1 MKKLLLVLAFFGI
14 VQFTKGPKEG
24 IQGQVFWLSGN
35 QMPGPGKSISPQ
47 HGVTREIIVYK
58 AATLKD
64 VEQSDQ
70 FFNNVKTELVTKA
83 MSKVD
88 GSFKIK
94 LPPGKY
100 SVFTQE
106 PKGLFANI
114 IDKDGCVSCV
124 EVRPKKYAWMIITVD
139 YEAAY

>member
-1 MKKLLLVLAFFGI
+1 MKKLLLVLAFFGSI
-14 VQFTKGPKEG
+14 QFVKGPKEG

-35 QMPGPGKSISPQ
+35 QMPGPGKSILPQ
-47 HGVTREIIVYK
+47 QGVTREIVVYK
-58 AATLKD
+58 ATTLQD
-64 VEQSDQ
+64 LEQEGT
-70 FFNNVKTELVTKA
+70 FFSNVKTELVTKA
-83 MSKVD
+83 TSKAD

-106 PKGLFANI
+106 QKGLFANI
-114 IDKDGCVSCV
+114 IDGDGCVSCI
-124 EVRPKKYAWMIITVD
+124 EVRPKKYTWMIITVD

>member
-14 VQFTKGPKEG
+14 VQFTKGPREG

-35 QMPGPGKSISPQ
+35 QMPGPGKSIPPQ
-47 HGVTREIIVYK
+47 QGVIREVVVYK
-58 AATLKD
+58 AATLND
-64 VEQSDQ
+64 TEQNGQ
-70 FFNNVKTELVTKA
+70 FFSNVKTELVTKA

-94 LPPGKY
+94 LPPGRY
-100 SVFTQE
+100 SVFTRE

-114 IDKDGCVSCV
+114 IDQDGCISCV
-124 EVRPKKYAWMIITVD
+124 EVRPKKYSWMIITVD

>member
-1 MKKLLLVLAFFGI
+1 MKKLFLILAFFGI

-24 IQGQVFWLSGN
+24 IQGQVFWVSGN
-35 QMPGPGKSISPQ
+35 QMPGPGKAIAPQ
-47 HGVTREIIVYK
+47 QGVTREVVVYK
-58 AATLKD
+58 AATLQD
-64 VEQSDQ
+64 VEQKDL
-70 FFNNVKTELVTKA
+70 FFTTVKTDLVTKTV
-83 MSKVD
+83 SKSD

-106 PKGLFANI
+106 PNGLFANI
-114 IDKDGCVSCV
+114 IDQNGCVSCV
-124 EVRPKKYAWMIITVD
+124 EVRPKKYSWVAITVD

>member
-1 MKKLLLVLAFFGI
+1 MKKLLLVLAFFGL

-35 QMPGPGKSISPQ
+35 QMPGPGKSIPPQ
-47 HGVTREIIVYK
+47 QGVAREIVVYK
-58 AATLKD
+58 PVMLQDT
-64 VEQSDQ
+64 EQSDQ
-70 FFNNVKTELVTKA
+70 FFNNIKAELVTKA
-83 MSKVD
+83 LSKTD

-100 SVFTQE
+100 SVFTRE
-106 PKGLFANI
+106 PKGFFANI
-114 IDKDGCVSCV
+114 IDQDGCLSCV
-124 EVRPKKYAWMIITVD
+124 EVRPKKYTWMTITVD

>member
-14 VQFTKGPKEG
+14 LQFTKGPKEG

-35 QMPGPGKSISPQ
+35 QMPGPGKAISPQ
-47 HGVTREIIVYK
+47 YGVTREIIVYK
-58 AATLKD
+58 AASLKD
-64 VEQSDQ
+64 AEQSGP
-70 FFNNVKTELVTKA
+70 FFNNIKTELITKA
-83 MSKVD
+83 MSKQD

-106 PKGLFANI
+106 QNGLFANI
-114 IDKDGCVSCV
+114 IDNDGCVSCV
-124 EVRPKKYAWMIITVD
+124 EVRPKKYSWMTITVD

>member
-14 VQFTKGPKEG
+14 LQFTKGPKEG

-35 QMPGPGKSISPQ
+35 QMPGPGKAISPQ
-47 HGVTREIIVYK
+47 YGVTREIIVYK
-58 AATLKD
+58 AASLKD
-64 VEQSDQ
+64 AEQSGP
-70 FFNNVKTELVTKA
+70 FFNNIKTELITKA
-83 MSKVD
+83 MSKQD

-106 PKGLFANI
+106 QNGLFANL

-124 EVRPKKYAWMIITVD
+124 EVRPKKYSWMTITVD

>member
-1 MKKLLLVLAFFGI
+1 MKKLLLLLAFFGI

-35 QMPGPGKSISPQ
+35 QMPGPGKSILPQ

-58 AATLKD
+58 AAMLKD
-64 VEQSDQ
+64 VEQNGQ
-70 FFNNVKTELVTKA
+70 FFSTVNTELVTKA
-83 MSKVD
+83 VSKAD

-106 PKGLFANI
+106 SKGLFANI
-114 IDKDGCVSCV
+114 IDQDGCVSCV
-124 EVRPKKYAWMIITVD
+124 EVRPKKYSWMTITVD

>member
-14 VQFTKGPKEG
+14 VQFSKGPKEG

-47 HGVTREIIVYK
+47 YGVTREIIVYK
-58 AATLKD
+58 AATLND

-106 PKGLFANI
+106 PKGLFGNM

-124 EVRPKKYAWMIITVD
+124 DVRPKKYSWMTITVD

>member
-24 IQGQVFWLSGN
+24 IEGQVFWLSGN

-47 HGVTREIIVYK
+47 YGVIREILVYK
-58 AATLKD
+58 AATLKEVD
-64 VEQSDQ
+64 QSDQ
-70 FFNNVKTELVTKA
+70 FFNNVRTELVAKA

-94 LPPGKY
+94 LPPGRY

-114 IDKDGCVSCV
+114 IDQDGCVNCV
-124 EVRPKKYAWMIITVD
+124 EVRPKKYSWMTITVD

>member
-1 MKKLLLVLAFFGI
+1 MKKLLLVLAFFGF

-47 HGVTREIIVYK
+47 YGVAREIVVYK
-58 AATLKD
+58 AASLQD
-64 VEQSDQ
+64 AVQSDQ
-70 FFNNVKTELVTKA
+70 FFSDVKTELVTK
-83 MSKVD
+83 VNTLPD
-88 GSFKIK
+88 GTFKIK

-106 PKGLFANI
+106 AKGLFANMI
-114 IDKDGCVSCV
+114 GGDGCVSCV
-124 EVRPKKYAWMIITVD
+124 EVKPKKYTWTTITVD

>member
-1 MKKLLLVLAFFGI
+1 MKKLLLVLAFFGF

-47 HGVTREIIVYK
+47 YGVVREIVVYK
-58 AATLKD
+58 AATLQD
-64 VEQSDQ
+64 AEQNDQ
-70 FFNNVKTELVTKA
+70 FFSNVKTELVTKA
-83 MSKVD
+83 MTQAD

-94 LPPGKY
+94 LPPGRY

-106 PKGLFANI
+106 TKGLFANTI
-114 IDKDGCVSCV
+114 GQDGCVSCV
-124 EVRPKKYAWMIITVD
+124 DVKPKKYTWTTITVD

>member
-35 QMPGPGKSISPQ
+35 QMPGPGKSIPPQ
-47 HGVTREIIVYK
+47 NGVAREIVVYK
-58 AATLKD
+58 AVTLND
-64 VEQSDQ
+64 AEQSDQ
-70 FFNNVKTELVTKA
+70 FFNNVKADLVTKA
-83 MSKVD
+83 MSKPD
-88 GSFKIK
+88 GTFKIK

-106 PKGLFANI
+106 QKGLFANI
-114 IDKDGCVSCV
+114 IDQDGCVSCV
-124 EVRPKKYAWMIITVD
+124 EVRPKKYTWMTITVD